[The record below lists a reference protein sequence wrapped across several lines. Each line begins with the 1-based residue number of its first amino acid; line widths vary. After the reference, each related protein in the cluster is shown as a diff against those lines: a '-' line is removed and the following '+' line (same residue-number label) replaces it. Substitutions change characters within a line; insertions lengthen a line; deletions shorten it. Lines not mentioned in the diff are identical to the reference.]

1 MAPGDPFRTAYAGK
15 YMLNNVSDTYPYLLN
30 PLAVQSIV
38 VALGVSLVG
47 VYGLIRERGSRL
59 SVAYFLLTLSMSV
72 WLFAFS
78 RMYSASDAN
87 LALWWAKAAYIGIGS
102 IPAAVYNFCALVL
115 QDYERLRKRV
125 LTVWMLSALF
135 ITLILTT
142 DIQFTSLYHYG
153 WGYFPRSGI
162 TGIPFILFFLAVM
175 VMALRSYV
183 AGYRSV
189 VRNSTQQRRSRILLI
204 AFAIGSFAVL
214 DFLATFGVAWYPSG
228 YVAIFLFALISG
240 YSIIRY
246 RFMPITAAFAAHQ
259 IIDTMNDALIVI
271 DPDGIVRLV
280 NRAACILF
288 QCREQDLVGKRPAAA
303 LGTNPAFVGTLES
316 AIRSGAASNFEVEY
330 QHREGPR
337 RTLSLTVTSM
347 RNPLGEP
354 LATVCVVSDITA
366 RKRGEEERERLI
378 AQLQVANE
386 KLQEIDKMKSDFISI
401 VSHELRTPLSTIK
414 AFVELVVM
422 KPGMPEQRRAK
433 IMNTVNAE
441 TDRLSLIISD
451 LLDLSRIESGSMTWR
466 ITSVSLEDIIRKT
479 ITNMRPLFEEKE
491 LRLTTAFSSPLANIS
506 GDRDRLI
513 QVMTN
518 ILSNAIKFTPRG
530 GAIDV
535 SARQEAD
542 PRARIVV
549 AVSDT
554 GRGIPAGNLELIFE
568 KFHRSG
574 DQLTD
579 ITEGTGLGLAIA
591 RQIVEHHGGR
601 IWAESTPG
609 RGSVFTYT
617 LPLKA

>member
-1 MAPGDPFRTAYAGK
+1 
-15 YMLNNVSDTYPYLLN
+15 
-30 PLAVQSIV
+30 
-38 VALGVSLVG
+38 
-47 VYGLIRERGSRL
+47 
-59 SVAYFLLTLSMSV
+59 
-72 WLFAFS
+72 
-78 RMYSASDAN
+78 
-87 LALWWAKAAYIGIGS
+87 
-102 IPAAVYNFCALVL
+102 
-115 QDYERLRKRV
+115 
-125 LTVWMLSALF
+125 
-135 ITLILTT
+135 
-142 DIQFTSLYHYG
+142 
-153 WGYFPRSGI
+153 
-162 TGIPFILFFLAVM
+162 
-175 VMALRSYV
+175 
-183 AGYRSV
+183 
-189 VRNSTQQRRSRILLI
+189 
-204 AFAIGSFAVL
+204 
-214 DFLATFGVAWYPSG
+214 
-228 YVAIFLFALISG
+228 
-240 YSIIRY
+240 
-246 RFMPITAAFAAHQ
+246 
-259 IIDTMNDALIVI
+259 
-271 DPDGIVRLV
+271 
-280 NRAACILF
+280 
-288 QCREQDLVGKRPAAA
+288 
-303 LGTNPAFVGTLES
+303 
-316 AIRSGAASNFEVEY
+316 
-330 QHREGPR
+330 
-337 RTLSLTVTSM
+337 
-347 RNPLGEP
+347 
-354 LATVCVVSDITA
+354 
-366 RKRGEEERERLI
+366 
-378 AQLQVANE
+378 
-386 KLQEIDKMKSDFISI
+386 
-401 VSHELRTPLSTIK
+401 
-414 AFVELVVM
+414 M